1 MTVMSTGT
9 IGGVGPPGA
18 VDSGAAAVSPARRW
32 RRWLAIAALAVGLV
46 LVATVIT
53 GLELGARYQPVG
65 FGNSGGHLAGHMVTR
80 QVDNFAPMT
89 GQTYLPPQRPASGGL
104 YVSLTNNGPLPV
116 TIESASLNSP
126 YAQDPIDRQAQPL
139 RDTGPATYWPQ
150 AGFGS
155 GPGTRLAGL
164 VLRPGQVIVV
174 RLPVTT
180 AGCWMPAHGYAVLST
195 FWVRARFWR
204 WTHLVQI
211 WWTSPFD
218 QSEGAIIAHE
228 PEPASQGGVCPS

>member
-139 RDTGPATYWPQ
+139 RDTGPATYWLQ
-150 AGFGS
+150 DAGA
-155 GPGTRLAGL
+155 RLRCAFH
-164 VLRPGQVIVV
+164 VLGEGQVLALDSPGPDLVDQPV
-174 RLPVTT
+174 RSV
-180 AGCWMPAHGYAVLST
+180 
-195 FWVRARFWR
+195 
-204 WTHLVQI
+204 
-211 WWTSPFD
+211 
-218 QSEGAIIAHE
+218 
-228 PEPASQGGVCPS
+228 

>member
-1 MTVMSTGT
+1 MSTGT

-104 YVSLTNNGPLPV
+104 YVSLTNNGPR
-116 TIESASLNSP
+116 
-126 YAQDPIDRQAQPL
+126 Y
-139 RDTGPATYWPQ
+139 
-150 AGFGS
+150 
-155 GPGTRLAGL
+155 GPGDVLAAGRLRQRAGYQAR
-164 VLRPGQVIVV
+164 RPGAAAGPGHRGAAAGNDRWLLDAGARLRCAFHVLGEGQVLALDSPGPDLVDQPV
-174 RLPVTT
+174 RSV
-180 AGCWMPAHGYAVLST
+180 
-195 FWVRARFWR
+195 
-204 WTHLVQI
+204 
-211 WWTSPFD
+211 
-218 QSEGAIIAHE
+218 
-228 PEPASQGGVCPS
+228 